1 MYRVPSH
8 EDNSGEREK
17 VCKERK
23 ESRTNRIPRGMLANS
38 LDWSKFF
45 AQNFGVLKR
54 GSVHGVG
61 LIIERTLMYA
71 SSAVKESDEAFAVMY
86 KISGIEEISGLA
98 LSLPCFSVQIKHKN
112 CKNMNSVQQQREHHH

>member
-1 MYRVPSH
+1 MSQVMKTIQ
-8 EDNSGEREK
+8 ERE
-17 VCKERK
+17 RK
-23 ESRTNRIPRGMLANS
+23 FAKKGRRVEPTGFLEGCLRT
-38 LDWSKFF
+38 LDWSRFF

-98 LSLPCFSVQIKHKN
+98 LSLPCFSVRIKHKN